1 METKADI
8 LIKKKSYTLT
18 SCSFKKERQCFQTQK
33 EHLDVCHAILPF
45 APIPTVAVNL
55 ITLSSRTR

>member
-18 SCSFKKERQCFQTQK
+18 LCFLRQDLLFSDSERTPEC
-33 EHLDVCHAILPF
+33 LPHSTAS